1 MNMSTFAP
9 SPTLRWKPH
18 GEKEDNTY
26 HHQSLPNAS
35 RDDDATRHSIYAP
48 SAGYDGEP
56 SHQNRVARDRQHFLI
71 PLLPEVSETRGEA
84 TSKQIMDALVTGG
97 KIVVVPSLG
106 SYKLAIVMSD
116 HEERSSKSSVGN
128 DNAST
133 SAATSKI
140 RKVRKMLKT
149 WQRRGSQWVILKRL
163 TLLLVLT
170 VLIITMLAEGFL
182 PLSIV
187 SIPLTVLVLLS
198 RNQKHLHNGDLPK
211 HRGVKN
217 AFGSGQRK
225 CIVVELFFLP
235 LCHNFFFET

>member
-1 MNMSTFAP
+1 MNMSTCAP
-9 SPTLRWKPH
+9 SPTLRWASH
-18 GEKEDNTY
+18 GEKEGKTY

-35 RDDDATRHSIYAP
+35 RDDDATTRHSIYAP
-48 SAGYDGEP
+48 SAANDGEP
-56 SHQNRVARDRQHFLI
+56 SQQNRVARDRQNFLI

-128 DNAST
+128 DLAST
-133 SAATSKI
+133 SAATSKV
-140 RKVRKMLKT
+140 RKVRKVLET
-149 WQRRGSQWVILKRL
+149 WQRHHGSRWVILKRL

-170 VLIITMLAEGFL
+170 VLAIAVSEEGFL
-182 PLSIV
+182 PLSTV

-198 RNQKHLHNGDLPK
+198 RNRKHLHDGDSTK

-225 CIVVELFFLP
+225 
-235 LCHNFFFET
+235 